1 MKRISLK
8 LKVSLIVAASTL
20 LRTALLMVLSYRE
33 YSSVVDEHYNTLA
46 MDIARTA
53 ASLVDGDQV
62 ASLRRRVYDIYE
74 ENPAPEFETQE
85 EWDQY
90 FAQYQT
96 VQDATYK
103 YLLEIL
109 DKVR

>member
-20 LRTALLMVLSYRE
+20 LLTALLMVLSYRE

-62 ASLRRRVYDIYE
+62 DAIDLVASAGVERLSVGDLFRGLLGRL
-74 ENPAPEFETQE
+74 FLQE
-85 EWDQY
+85 S
-90 FAQYQT
+90 
-96 VQDATYK
+96 
-103 YLLEIL
+103 
-109 DKVR
+109 